1 MAIENKKRTQADA
14 EGSTSKKPRTNVDS
28 SAPSASTSAPRP
40 VPSFTSAL
48 REEETDFPR
57 GGGSTLTPLE
67 LKQTRAE
74 GRKEAEEEA
83 QAEAASKGGNQK
95 KRQVSERQ
103 VKRMKKNVGDKIKE
117 ERDKDSIRVEILNYK
132 RLVPGTH
139 VLARVH
145 TVLPLHLILS
155 LPNNL
160 LAHVPITEISTTLT
174 NLLNAEEAAMSI
186 SDKSNA
192 EDDEEKEEDDESS
205 MAPDLAQLFVPGQ
218 YVPVKVVTLYP
229 TASQSF
235 ISQYPVT
242 ETLRLA
248 ARVEVTLV
256 PEKVNS
262 EVAKKDLEKGYLLVG
277 EVKSEEDKGW
287 TIGVGIS
294 DEDGTISVEGF
305 VSKEEV
311 EQYVP
316 SKTLI
321 PGQLLP
327 STIKSLTAGGRVVQ
341 LSLDPL
347 ELSRNIVGE
356 VSTVESIVPGH
367 CVSALITAVVPSGL
381 NVKVCGFFDGT
392 IDIAHLPLGEADV
405 ESKYKIGK
413 KIRARIIYDNLAT
426 TPRQFALSAL
436 PHVLAFSSPTKEGE
450 DVPLEHA
457 INLGKVY
464 QSVKV
469 TRVLPDWGV
478 MCRTSD
484 GLDGFVHISHLADER
499 VAVLSNSTG
508 QYKTGT
514 LHRARV
520 IGHSPLDGVLLF
532 SFEQKVLDQLFM
544 QVNELKIG
552 QVLKGTIRRL
562 TDKSLFVDV
571 LGSVD
576 GIVFPTHYADIRL
589 KHPEKRFRPGAS
601 VKARV
606 LSLEPARNRVVL
618 TLKKA
623 LVESQLEV
631 PGTFADLKVGQV
643 TPASVIKI
651 VEKGCVVE
659 LFGGLKAFMPLS
671 ESSQTFVKNL
681 NDIFFVGK
689 PINVRILEITPE
701 TERIVVSAKQA
712 AATAPATAAEK
723 LQVGDAVNGV
733 VSQIHEEQVVV
744 KLEPS
749 QLTALLSLSNL
760 SNQRHMGI
768 DELRSTLKVGEKI
781 DDLVV
786 VSKNPASGLVIV
798 NLKRTPTGVTTKK
811 TKTKD
816 EKKDEAA
823 SGISRN
829 VKAIDAIQPGQF
841 ITGTVIENTAQG
853 TMIQL
858 PGSIRGR
865 VHPCDATDDLSVI
878 SAGKAPLKVDQE
890 VKCYVLN
897 VNKQKRAI
905 DLSTRPSRVDSDN
918 ANAVVDKEI
927 ETVAGLK
934 QGQAIRGLVKNVSS
948 HGVFVS
954 LGRNVTA
961 RIMIKELFD
970 EFVKDWESRFEVN
983 QLVSGKILSIDTKR
997 NSVEMTLRKNPSK
1010 AAKKVAKLGLAD
1022 FVEGQ
1027 KVVAEVRKVEAYGMF
1042 LRIEGSDVSG
1052 LCHKSE
1058 ISDHKKQDVSQALKG
1073 FREGDQ
1079 VKAKIISIDTEK
1091 KKVNF
1096 GIKASYFGEEFAG
1109 DEDDDEEEKEDDD
1122 EEADEDEEDGQDGE
1136 DEEVDEDDEDVE
1148 MDGSDE
1154 DDEEEDEDDDDE
1166 DVQEESD
1173 DDVEVEVASAPV
1185 TKKAAKAKTA
1195 PASALDVAG
1204 GFDWSGQA
1212 PASASES
1219 SDSEAESDEEGPSTS
1234 AAKSA
1239 KGKGK
1244 SRAITDLTSTAPEAR
1259 PESTAEF
1266 ERALLASPNSSF
1278 LWIQYMSFHLQ
1289 LHEVEKARKIGR
1301 QALEKISYREEE
1313 EKLNV
1318 WMALVNLELG
1328 FGTTDSAEK
1337 IFKEAAQYNDARTV
1351 YMRYVEAL
1359 QAAGKEDGVIEEVF
1373 KKIVK
1378 KFSAYPESWTRF
1390 ADFYLKK
1397 GDVDAAR
1404 ALLPRSMKSLDKS
1417 KHVET
1422 IEKMALLEFK
1432 HGDAERAKTLFEG
1445 LVDRFPKRL
1454 DLWGVYIDQLAKISD
1469 VQGVRGLVDR
1479 ALDQKL
1485 TSKKAKFLFK
1495 KWLMIEQRIGDA
1507 QGQEKAKT
1515 RAKDWVLA
1523 NTKTEEAEES
1533 DEE

>member
-1 MAIENKKRTQADA
+1 MAIQNKKRTQADV
-14 EGSTSKKPRTNVDS
+14 EGSSSKKPRTDV
-28 SAPSASTSAPRP
+28 AATASTSAPRP
-40 VPSFTSAL
+40 APSFTSAL

-83 QAEAASKGGNQK
+83 QAEAATKGSQK

-174 NLLNAEEAAMSI
+174 NLLNAEEEAMSI
-186 SDKSNA
+186 SDKSDY
-192 EDDEEKEEDDESS
+192 EGEEKEDEETSI
-205 MAPDLAQLFVPGQ
+205 APDLVQLFAPGQ
-218 YVPVKVVTLYP
+218 YVPAKVVTLYP

-235 ISQYPVT
+235 VSQYPVT

-262 EVAKKDLEKGYLLVG
+262 EVAKKDLEKGFMLVG

-294 DEDGTISVEGF
+294 DENGSTSVEGF
-305 VSKEEV
+305 VSKEDV
-311 EQYVP
+311 QQHLP

-327 STIKSLTAGGRVVQ
+327 STLKSLTAGGRVVQ
-341 LSLDPL
+341 LSLDPT
-347 ELSRNIVGE
+347 ELSRTITSE
-356 VSTVESIVPGH
+356 VSTVESIIPGH

-392 IDIAHLPLGEADV
+392 IDIAHLPLGDVDIEA
-405 ESKYKIGK
+405 KYKIGK

-436 PHVLAFSSPTKEGE
+436 PHVLALSSLTKEGE
-450 DVPLEHA
+450 EVPLEHA
-457 INLGKVY
+457 IRLGKVY

-469 TRVLPDWGV
+469 TRVIPDWGV

-484 GLDGFVHISHLADER
+484 GLEGFVHISHLADER

-520 IGHSPLDGVLLF
+520 IGHSPLDGVLLL

-544 QVNELKIG
+544 QVDELKIG

-576 GIVFPTHYADIRL
+576 GIVFPNHYADIRL

-606 LSLEPARNRVVL
+606 LSLEPTRNRVVL

-623 LVESQLEV
+623 FVESQL
-631 PGTFADLKVGQV
+631 PIPSHFADLKIGQV
-643 TPASVIKI
+643 TLGSVLKI
-651 VEKGCVVE
+651 VEKGCIVE
-659 LFGGLKAFMPLS
+659 LFGGLKAFMPHS

-681 NDIFFVGK
+681 HDLFFVGK
-689 PINVRILEITPE
+689 PINVRVLEIFSE
-701 TERIVVSAKQA
+701 SERIVVSAKQA

-749 QLTALLSLSNL
+749 RLTALLSLSNL

-768 DELRSTLKVGEKI
+768 DELRSTLKAGEKI

-798 NLKRTPTGVTTKK
+798 NIKRTPTGVTTKK
-811 TKTKD
+811 SKAKD
-816 EKKDEAA
+816 EKKEDAA

-829 VKAIDAIQPGQF
+829 VKAIDSIQPGQ
-841 ITGTVIENTAQG
+841 ILTGTVIENTAQG
-853 TMIQL
+853 SMIQL
-858 PGSIRGR
+858 PGAVRGR
-865 VHPCDATDDLSVI
+865 VHPCDATDDFSVI
-878 SAGKAPLKVDQE
+878 SVGKAPLKVDQE

-905 DLSTRPSRVDSDN
+905 DLSTRPSRIDSESSES
-918 ANAVVDKEI
+918 VVDKEI
-927 ETVAGLK
+927 ESVAGLRE
-934 QGQAIRGLVKNVSS
+934 GQVVRGLVKNVAG
-948 HGVFVS
+948 HGVFVA

-961 RIMIKELFD
+961 RVMIKELFD

-983 QLVSGKILSIDTKR
+983 QLVLGKILSVDEKR
-997 NSVEMTLRKNPSK
+997 NSVEMTLRKNPTK
-1010 AAKKVAKLGLAD
+1010 AVKKVAKLGLSD
-1022 FVEGQ
+1022 FEEGQ
-1027 KVVAEVRKVEAYGMF
+1027 KVVAEVRKVEPYGIF
-1042 LRIEGSDVSG
+1042 LKIDGSDVSG

-1058 ISDHKKQDVSQALKG
+1058 ISDNKKQDISQALKG

-1079 VKAKIISIDTEK
+1079 VKAKIISIVTDK
-1091 KKVNF
+1091 KKISF
-1096 GIKASYFGEEFAG
+1096 GIKASYFGEEFAANEE
-1109 DEDDDEEEKEDDD
+1109 EDDAEEKEEASEEEQD
-1122 EEADEDEEDGQDGE
+1122 EEDEDEIE
-1136 DEEVDEDDEDVE
+1136 DEDEDEDVE

-1154 DDEEEDEDDDDE
+1154 EGEDDNGDEDDHVDEDED
-1166 DVQEESD
+1166 S
-1173 DDVEVEVASAPV
+1173 EVEAPGAASAKKEA
-1185 TKKAAKAKTA
+1185 TKSKAA
-1195 PASALDVAG
+1195 PASGLDVSS

-1212 PASASES
+1212 PESASEP
-1219 SDSEAESDEEGPSTS
+1219 SDSENESDAGAPSSS
-1234 AAKSA
+1234 ARKSA

-1289 LHEVEKARKIGR
+1289 LHEVEKARRIGR
-1301 QALEKISYREEE
+1301 QALENISYREEE

-1328 FGTTDSAEK
+1328 FGTVDSAEK
-1337 IFKEAAQYNDARTV
+1337 VFKEAAQYNDARTV
-1351 YMRYVEAL
+1351 YLRYAEAL
-1359 QAAGKEDGVIEEVF
+1359 QAAGKEDAVEELF

-1378 KFSAYPESWTRF
+1378 KFSVYPDSWTRF

-1404 ALLPRSMKSLDKS
+1404 ALLPRSMKSLDKL

-1469 VQGVRGLVDR
+1469 IQGVRGLIDR

-1515 RAKDWVLA
+1515 RARNWVTA
-1523 NTKTEEAEES
+1523 NAKAEEDES
-1533 DEE
+1533 DDD